1 MTTPATSTAPTVS
14 DFTFSFNCVGE
25 VPLAER
31 FEAAR
36 AAGFT
41 EVGLSVRWMRIW
53 LEEGHTLDE
62 LDRLLADSGLRVGE
76 LEAIRVMR
84 VEQDPLEDLAA
95 VLADRLRPR
104 RLQAVGPY
112 DGTLDDAAAR
122 AGWVADRFA
131 PWGVDVVLE
140 PLPFTNMQTPA
151 DAAAIIL
158 RADRP
163 NLSMCMDVWHLYR
176 MGLPLSHLDGLWPYI
191 STVQVSDGTVESL
204 LPDDLYN
211 DCLLNRRVPGQG
223 EFDLVGLVRARNENR
238 PDSTFSI
245 EVINPE
251 LKAQDAALSARQI
264 ADGLAAVLAASRV
277 A

>member
-1 MTTPATSTAPTVS
+1 MTVPAADVSPAVS
-14 DFTFSFNCVGE
+14 DFTFSFNCIGE

-31 FEAAR
+31 FAAAR

-41 EVGLSVRWMRIW
+41 DVGISIRWTKLW

-62 LDRLLADSGLRVGE
+62 LDSLIADAGVRVTE

-84 VEQDPLEDLAA
+84 EAQDPLEDPGA
-95 VLADRLRPR
+95 VLAERLRPA
-104 RLQAVGPY
+104 RLQAIGPY
-112 DGTLDDAAAR
+112 DGTLDDAAQR
-122 AGWVADRFA
+122 AGRVADRFA

-151 DAAAIIL
+151 DAAAIIM

-176 MGLPLSHLDGLWPYI
+176 MGLPLSHLDGLWPSI
-191 STVQVSDGTVESL
+191 STVQFNDGTVECEH
-204 LPDDLYN
+204 PEDLRE
-211 DCLLNRRVPGQG
+211 DCLLNRRVPGEG
-223 EFDLVGLVRARNENR
+223 EFDLVGLIRARNAHR

-245 EVINPE
+245 EVINTA
-251 LKAQDAALSARQI
+251 LRQQDAALSAQQI
-264 ADGLAAVLAASRV
+264 ATGLDAVLTASRTV
-277 A
+277 

>member
-1 MTTPATSTAPTVS
+1 MTVPAADVSPAVS
-14 DFTFSFNCVGE
+14 DFTFSFNCIGE
-25 VPLAER
+25 VPFAER
-31 FEAAR
+31 FAAAR

-41 EVGLSVRWMRIW
+41 DVGISIRWTRLW

-62 LDRLLADSGLRVGE
+62 LDSIIANAGVRVTE

-84 VEQDPLEDLAA
+84 AEQDPLEDLAA
-95 VLADRLRPR
+95 VLAERLRPM
-104 RLQAVGPY
+104 RLQAIGPY
-112 DGTLDDAAAR
+112 DGTVDDAADR
-122 AGWVADRFA
+122 AGRVADRFA
-131 PWGVDVVLE
+131 PWGLDVVLE

-176 MGLPLSHLDGLWPYI
+176 MGLPLSHLDGLWAYI
-191 STVQVSDGTVESL
+191 STVQFNDGTVECQ
-204 LPDDLYN
+204 LPQDLRE

-223 EFDLVGLVRARNENR
+223 EFDLVGLIRARNAHR

-245 EVINPE
+245 EVINDT
-251 LKAQDAALSARQI
+251 LRAQDAGLSARQI
-264 ADGLAAVLAASRV
+264 ASGLESVLTASRTP
-277 A
+277 